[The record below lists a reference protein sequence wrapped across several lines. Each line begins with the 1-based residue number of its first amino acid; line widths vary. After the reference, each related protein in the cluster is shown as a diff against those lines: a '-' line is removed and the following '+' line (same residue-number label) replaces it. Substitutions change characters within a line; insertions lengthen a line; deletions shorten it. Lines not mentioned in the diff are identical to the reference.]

1 MFNAKGCSGVPS
13 PCCSN
18 KISQNLTMTLIT
30 DCGTYIIPMTL
41 ASLTSSSAVWQS
53 QAVTFQCKQ
62 TVCTNF
68 TATFGLICLGPG
80 EWEIGLVSST
90 CGLGAMFPTA
100 VCPKSTGEGFSAT
113 LNGRALTCCLNAVTI
128 SWAG

>member
-1 MFNAKGCSGVPS
+1 MSNANGCSGVPN

-41 ASLTSSSAVWQS
+41 SSLTSGTAVWES
-53 QAVTFQCKQ
+53 QPVTFQCKQ
-62 TVCTNF
+62 MVCTNF
-68 TATFGLICLGPG
+68 TVTFALICNGPS
-80 EWEIGLVSST
+80 EWEFGATSGT
-90 CGLGAMFPTA
+90 CSGTGTPPTA
-100 VCPKSTGEGFSAT
+100 NCPKVTGGFSAT